1 MVWPPAG
8 GIGNPHGNPA
18 IGRMI
23 DHFEE
28 YKINPVLWD
37 SHLLQEG

>member
-18 IGRMI
+18 FGRMI

-28 YKINPVLWD
+28 ELPVYARMVCLP
-37 SHLLQEG
+37 